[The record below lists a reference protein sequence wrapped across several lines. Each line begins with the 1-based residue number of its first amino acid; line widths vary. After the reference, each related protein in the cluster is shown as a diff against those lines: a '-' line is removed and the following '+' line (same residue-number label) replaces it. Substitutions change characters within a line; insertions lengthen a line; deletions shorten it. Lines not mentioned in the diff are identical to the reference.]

1 MDTGDDE
8 TMTEAEIDAE
18 FERTQPIGNAINAL
32 YRAEQIMAEVL
43 DTIDKESTMSQPI
56 PPPPD
61 WASDVLRRMWPTLTD
76 ADRDALIGDHDN
88 AVLRETAAQLR
99 RTDSADSLGA
109 RPGGM
114 FTLDSSPHLKWHAE
128 RFEEPWNGWATPVVT
143 RETLANL
150 FADLTDGDDSPGTV
164 QEDGRALVYMPDYE
178 DGDYFIEPDG
188 DGLYHLAELGWTF
201 DQLD

>member
-1 MDTGDDE
+1 MVELRGVTCGYGDRIILQD
-8 TMTEAEIDAE
+8 ISLVV
-18 FERTQPIGNAINAL
+18 PKGKVVAL
-32 YRAEQIMAEVL
+32 MGTSGGGKTTVL
-43 DTIDKESTMSQPI
+43 RMIAGFLA
-56 PPPPD
+56 PD
-61 WASDVLRRMWPTLTD
+61 SGDVLIGGSGD
-76 ADRDALIGDHDN
+76 DALIGDHDN
-88 AVLRETAAQLR
+88 AVLRETSAQLR

-143 RETLANL
+143 RQTLENL
-150 FADLTDGDDSPGTV
+150 FADLADGDDSPCAV
-164 QEDGRALVYMPDYE
+164 QEDGRVLVYMPDYE